1 MSTWLPAGSA
11 AAARRVTG
19 SCGDFTLDGVKFR
32 VVCRGNLEI
41 GLESD
46 TQVGIDNISFRIKT
60 TYCIIVI
67 VITNFTNE
75 VALIEVR
82 PEVADINLLSSSQQI
97 VSSCL
102 QGRKRI
108 YRFLLLMAIVRTL
121 LDFMSQ
127 SSRSIF

>member
-1 MSTWLPAGSA
+1 MCVHPAAGRH

-60 TYCIIVI
+60 TFHSVHP
-67 VITNFTNE
+67 T
-75 VALIEVR
+75 LLGL
-82 PEVADINLLSSSQQI
+82 NLLTP
-97 VSSCL
+97 VN
-102 QGRKRI
+102 
-108 YRFLLLMAIVRTL
+108 
-121 LDFMSQ
+121 
-127 SSRSIF
+127 